1 MPWKNW
7 LVHRLH
13 DGALR
18 RALSQNA
25 RGLLLDVGCGAKPL
39 ERLTRGRVAR
49 HVGVDH
55 PQSPHGMG
63 AVDAAAEAYRLPF
76 RDGTFDCLLCTVV
89 LEHLEEPLA
98 GLREFF
104 RVLKPGGAALITA
117 PFIWHVHEAPRD
129 FYRYSRHGLEY
140 LLRKSGFGSVEV
152 KALSGFWV
160 TFGQLLVYNLYRGH
174 RGPMRLFPVIPAL
187 GMIIQ
192 ILALGLDSLDRS
204 EEWTWAY
211 LAVGKRGGS

>member
-1 MPWKNW
+1 MIDDPA
-7 LVHRLH
+7 VRCSSRIRPY
-13 DGALR
+13 R
-18 RALSQNA
+18 RQRDQA
-25 RGLLLDVGCGAKPL
+25 R
-39 ERLTRGRVAR
+39 RSTRIEPGEPSSRPRVTSATSDRIRAGRA
-49 HVGVDH
+49 D
-55 PQSPHGMG
+55 
-63 AVDAAAEAYRLPF
+63 
-76 RDGTFDCLLCTVV
+76 
-89 LEHLEEPLA
+89 
-98 GLREFF
+98 
-104 RVLKPGGAALITA
+104 
-117 PFIWHVHEAPRD
+117 
-129 FYRYSRHGLEY
+129 
-140 LLRKSGFGSVEV
+140 GSVEV